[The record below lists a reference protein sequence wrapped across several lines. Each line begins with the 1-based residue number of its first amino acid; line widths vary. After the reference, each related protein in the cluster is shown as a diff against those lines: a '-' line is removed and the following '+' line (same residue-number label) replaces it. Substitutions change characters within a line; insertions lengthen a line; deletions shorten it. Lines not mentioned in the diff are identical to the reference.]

1 MLSVSDRYRNESN
14 SLFNM
19 VVVALQHLTG
29 LRSFFAMGHVDP
41 SITWKRTGEQENP
54 VEETEKERDEE
65 GEKQRN

>member
-1 MLSVSDRYRNESN
+1 
-14 SLFNM
+14 M